1 MLPTRKN
8 LKAIGLTEDQID
20 SVIEMHTE
28 TVGGLKE
35 KLRIAEEGKSNA
47 ENLQNQLVDLQ
58 KKLQQ
63 AEKYKEQY
71 DTEKAAHDKLKS
83 EIAGKEQKAKEDAA
97 LTRYLKANGYKDI
110 GIKKVLKYGNFK
122 PELDDK
128 GEVKDEGGK
137 LLNSVDEEWH
147 EFKEQIVKEGAGIAT
162 PPTST
167 HSSNNSSSTGRAK
180 QLAQQYHDN
189 IYGASG
195 TSNNNTGKG
204 E

>member
-28 TVGGLKE
+28 TVDGLKE
-35 KLRIAEEGKSNA
+35 KLRIAEESKSNA
-47 ENLQNQLVDLQ
+47 ENLQNQLEDLQ
-58 KKLQQ
+58 KKLQA

-71 DTEKAAHDKLKS
+71 DTEKSAHDKLKA

-97 LTRYLKANGYKDI
+97 LSRYLKANGYKDI
-110 GIKKVLKYGNFK
+110 GIKKVLKYGGFK

-128 GEVKDEGGK
+128 GEVKDESGK
-137 LLNSVDEEWH
+137 LLNSIGEEWH
-147 EFKEQIVKEGAGIAT
+147 EYKEQVVEEGAGMAT
-162 PPTST
+162 PPTGTRPSG
-167 HSSNNSSSTGRAK
+167 NSSSTGRAK

-189 IYGASG
+189 IYGASS
-195 TSNNNTGKG
+195 TRNTGKG

>member
-28 TVGGLKE
+28 TVDGLKE

-97 LTRYLKANGYKDI
+97 LTRYLKANGYK
-110 GIKKVLKYGNFK
+110 IKAKSRTRAASF
-122 PELDDK
+122 
-128 GEVKDEGGK
+128 
-137 LLNSVDEEWH
+137 
-147 EFKEQIVKEGAGIAT
+147 
-162 PPTST
+162 ST
-167 HSSNNSSSTGRAK
+167 ASMKNGMSSKSRLSKRVQA
-180 QLAQQYHDN
+180 
-189 IYGASG
+189 
-195 TSNNNTGKG
+195 
-204 E
+204 

>member
-1 MLPTRKN
+1 MPFTRKG
-8 LKAIGLTEDQID
+8 LKAMGLTDEQVD

-28 TVGGLKE
+28 TVDAVKE

-47 ENLQNQLVDLQ
+47 ENLKNQLDDLQ
-58 KKLQQ
+58 KKLQA

-71 DTEKAAHDKLKS
+71 DSEKAAHDKLKT

-97 LTRYLKANGYKDI
+97 LTKYLKANGYKDT
-110 GIKKVLKYGNFK
+110 GVKKILKYGGFK

-128 GEVKDEGGK
+128 GEVKDDGGK
-137 LLNSVDEEWH
+137 LLSGIDEEWH
-147 EFKEQIVKEGAGIAT
+147 EYKEQIVKEGAGMAI
-162 PPTST
+162 PPTGT

-189 IYGASG
+189 LYG
-195 TSNNNTGKG
+195 TSTNTSKG